1 MSVGE
6 WVVGAACKQ
15 IADWQRAGHAPVPV
29 AINVSAKQFNQRN
42 LVALIENALRE
53 NGVDGALLEIE
64 LTESTAMQNAEEAIV
79 VLGKLKALGVRIA
92 IDDFGTGH
100 SSLSYL
106 KRLPIDVLKIDRS
119 FITGLPS
126 NEDDASITKAIIT
139 MAHNLGL
146 KVVAEGVETE
156 EQLMFLADNDC
167 DEVQGFLFS
176 RPVAACEIARDCP
189 ARPRQPAPPLV
200 GSYRKAL
207 TLH

>member
-1 MSVGE
+1 MT
-6 WVVGAACKQ
+6 
-15 IADWQRAGHAPVPV
+15 ADER
-29 AINVSAKQFNQRN
+29 
-42 LVALIENALRE
+42 LRE
-53 NGVDGALLEIE
+53 D
-64 LTESTAMQNAEEAIV
+64 
-79 VLGKLKALGVRIA
+79 RI
-92 IDDFGTGH
+92 
-100 SSLSYL
+100 LW
-106 KRLPIDVLKIDRS
+106 RLRRH
-119 FITGLPS
+119 GLPS

-189 ARPRQPAPPLV
+189 TRPRQPAPPLV